1 VYTVYCKHPPLQ
13 SLLQDAG
20 LMHHR
25 CRIWLT
31 GNQGLQRKYVV
42 RDGLAAA
49 AAAAAA
55 AA

>member
-1 VYTVYCKHPPLQ
+1 VCILYTASTRRCR
-13 SLLQDAG
+13 LLQDAG

-25 CRIWLT
+25 CQIWLT
-31 GNQGLQRKYVV
+31 GYQGLQRKYVV